1 MFDEAL
7 HKTQEVGIVTH
18 INHPIVKVSGLPH
31 AKPHEVVICETGQ
44 TGEVFS
50 VDKETITIYL
60 FSKDIV
66 HIGTKIARTDTILSI
81 GVGKELMGRAVNPL
95 GQLLFRDESYSPPS
109 QQRTLDQD
117 VKKVQDRVRINQ
129 PLRTGVAVA
138 DLLVP
143 LGKGQRELVIG
154 DRKTGKTSFLLTA
167 MRNQIYEGNTVIY
180 CAIGKKKSEIKQ
192 IIEYFE
198 ENKLLNKMVIIAT
211 DSQDPS
217 SLIYLT
223 PFVGMTLAEYF
234 SDQGEDALVL
244 FDDLTT
250 HAKFYRELSLL
261 GGRFPGRDSY
271 PGDIF
276 YIHAKLLERAGTY
289 KHPEKKEVSIT
300 CLPVIE
306 TVEADLTG
314 YIQTSLMG
322 ITDGHI
328 FFDSNVFSNGRRP
341 AVNIALSVTRAGK
354 QTQSKLKKDINSN
367 LSAFLAKYEKLQNF
381 SHFGA
386 ELSPDIVKN
395 LKRGEKLYE
404 FFNQHYDLSIPEEIQ
419 LMFLALI
426 WLGIYDHET
435 GNIIEE
441 RVKSFVELYKS
452 SQATQYREYFTKLV
466 AVDTFQDLQNA
477 VQQQAQTILG
487 FIQKS
492 S

>member
-1 MFDEAL
+1 
-7 HKTQEVGIVTH
+7 
-18 INHPIVKVSGLPH
+18 
-31 AKPHEVVICETGQ
+31 
-44 TGEVFS
+44 
-50 VDKETITIYL
+50 
-60 FSKDIV
+60 
-66 HIGTKIARTDTILSI
+66 
-81 GVGKELMGRAVNPL
+81 
-95 GQLLFRDESYSPPS
+95 
-109 QQRTLDQD
+109 
-117 VKKVQDRVRINQ
+117 
-129 PLRTGVAVA
+129 
-138 DLLVP
+138 
-143 LGKGQRELVIG
+143 
-154 DRKTGKTSFLLTA
+154 
-167 MRNQIYEGNTVIY
+167 
-180 CAIGKKKSEIKQ
+180 
-192 IIEYFE
+192 
-198 ENKLLNKMVIIAT
+198 
-211 DSQDPS
+211 
-217 SLIYLT
+217 
-223 PFVGMTLAEYF
+223 
-234 SDQGEDALVL
+234 
-244 FDDLTT
+244 
-250 HAKFYRELSLL
+250 
-261 GGRFPGRDSY
+261 
-271 PGDIF
+271 
-276 YIHAKLLERAGTY
+276 
-289 KHPEKKEVSIT
+289 VSIT

-354 QTQSKLKKDINSN
+354 QTQSKLKKDINST